1 MFHPYLPNGPIQAES
16 ERLFYNHYA
25 AAYDPRYYPQMI
37 SPFHRIG
44 FSNSQF
50 AAPIPHAPPPPP
62 MRPPEDTLDN
72 NYHDSFNSSSK
83 FFAVSSFRLVIPYL
97 LSVSDNHFDMNYG
110 GEHMN
115 PELGTSV

>member
-72 NYHDSFNSSSK
+72 SYHDSFNSSSK
-83 FFAVSSFRLVIPYL
+83 FFCCFKLRTRDSILTSDFRQPL
-97 LSVSDNHFDMNYG
+97 
-110 GEHMN
+110 
-115 PELGTSV
+115 